1 VTRRFVADPF
11 GAVKRR
17 AVTAL
22 LISAAITLVLAG
34 MTAITVDLGAA
45 LDLFFG
51 GLVVILPQWWLA
63 HQLGS
68 RRWAAKPALLA
79 VAKYSLT
86 GVGFAALFAL
96 KQEVNGLAVITG
108 AVMAIGVT
116 PIAYHVKTPRISS

>member
-1 VTRRFVADPF
+1 MVDPF
-11 GAVKRR
+11 GAVKGR

-22 LISAAITLVLAG
+22 LTSAAITLVLAG

-86 GVGFAALFAL
+86 GAGFAVLFAL
-96 KQEVNGLAVITG
+96 KQEVSGLAVITG
-108 AVMAIGVT
+108 AAMAIGVT
-116 PIAYHVKTPRISS
+116 PVAYHVKTRRISG

>member
-1 VTRRFVADPF
+1 MADPF

-34 MTAITVDLGAA
+34 MTAIMVDLGAA

-79 VAKYSLT
+79 AAKYSLT

>member
-1 VTRRFVADPF
+1 MTRRFVADPF

-116 PIAYHVKTPRISS
+116 PIAYHVKTPRTSS

>member
-1 VTRRFVADPF
+1 MTRRFVADPF

-34 MTAITVDLGAA
+34 MTALVDLGAA

-86 GVGFAALFAL
+86 GVGFAVLFAL
-96 KQEVNGLAVITG
+96 KQKVNGLAVITG

-116 PIAYHVKTPRISS
+116 PVAYHVKTRRISS

>member
-1 VTRRFVADPF
+1 MTRRSVADPF

-116 PIAYHVKTPRISS
+116 PIAYHVKTPRTSS